1 MKTKLP
7 LVLLSA
13 AVLSI
18 TAFGYARED
27 IHDYDSRAVVFT
39 QRTCTLGTIP
49 LRTRQDTAFVFRA
62 AADVVVVL
70 SATTNCSCTT
80 AEFPRKPLK
89 REERG
94 VIRVRFEAREP
105 GFFRKTITVKY
116 VADGIRHSEILTL
129 EGMVAESK
137 AKDPEGDKI
146 GRTTQ

>member
-1 MKTKLP
+1 MKTKLS
-7 LVLLSA
+7 LALLPV

-18 TAFGYARED
+18 TAFGYVQVD
-27 IHDYDSRAVVFT
+27 IHEHDAPALLFT
-39 QRTCTLGTIP
+39 QQACTLGTVT
-49 LRTRQDTAFVFRA
+49 LKTQRDTAFAFRV
-62 AADVVVVL
+62 AADVAVVL

-129 EGMVAESK
+129 EGTTTKSEAK
-137 AKDPEGDKI
+137 APEGDKTDQRR
-146 GRTTQ
+146 G